1 MKRKLIA
8 ILRGVTEP
16 EVLPIAQV
24 LIDAGITMIEVP
36 LNSPD
41 PFKTIATL
49 VKHFGDQATI
59 GAGTVLSVE
68 DVRQLAEIG
77 GELVVSPDTNT
88 DVIAATKAAG
98 MTSFPGAATPTEIF
112 TALCA
117 GADGVKLFPALLIGP
132 AGLSAIS
139 AVLPK
144 GTQVYAVGGADAS
157 NFDDWARAGV
167 SGFGLGT
174 ALYRAGDTAQTVHKN
189 ATAIV
194 EKYDE
199 VFSAS

>member
-1 MKRKLIA
+1 MKRNLIA

-49 VKHFGDQATI
+49 VQNFGTQAVI
-59 GAGTVLSVE
+59 GAGTVMSVK
-68 DVRQLAEIG
+68 DVQQLAEIG
-77 GELVVSPDTNT
+77 AKLVVSPDTNT
-88 DVIAATKAAG
+88 EVIAATKAAG
-98 MTSFPGAATPTEIF
+98 MLSFPGAATPTEIF
-112 TALCA
+112 TALRA
-117 GADGVKLFPALLIGP
+117 GADGIKLFPALLIGP

-157 NFDDWARAGV
+157 NFADWVNAGAR
-167 SGFGLGT
+167 GFGLGS
-174 ALYRAGDTAQTVHKN
+174 ALYRAGDTAQTVQKN
-189 ATAIV
+189 ATQIV

-199 VFSAS
+199 VFRAS